1 MKIKIA
7 LAISIS
13 ALLYG
18 THISSATA
26 DQNHASFMASSTENV
41 VLHKAKTTSVEVAD
55 IWGSIAQAQVS
66 SANMPKA
73 FLGGI
78 DTYVFNSLVH
88 KEPRQF
94 QISVALPR
102 TYQDSEQSY
111 PVLYSLDANSEFG
124 IMVETARFL
133 ALDEA
138 IPELIV
144 VGIGS
149 PTGGRYMPSV
159 QYRRLDYTPTVLTS
173 KKEKER
179 VLFPLD
185 QPTGGAPELLA
196 FMRQQLM
203 PFIEKKYRAKSDDR
217 AIFGHSLG
225 GLFSTYALFQSD
237 PLFQRFLIG
246 SPSLVWDDAVM
257 LKVEEKYAKTHTALP
272 AKVFVSIGSE
282 EDYELGMVDYQ
293 KFVKVLKQ
301 RNYKDLQWSS
311 HIFEGETH
319 VSVLPATISK
329 GLRVI
334 YSNK

>member
-1 MKIKIA
+1 
-7 LAISIS
+7 
-13 ALLYG
+13 
-18 THISSATA
+18 
-26 DQNHASFMASSTENV
+26 MANRTENV
-41 VLHKAKTTSVEVAD
+41 ALHEAKTTSVEVAD
-55 IWGSIAQAQVS
+55 IWSSIAQAQVS

-78 DTYVFNSLVH
+78 DTYVINSLVH
-88 KEPRQF
+88 KDRQF

-102 TYQDSEQSY
+102 TYKESEKSY

-138 IPELIV
+138 IPELLI

-149 PTGGRYMPSV
+149 PVGGRYMPSV
-159 QYRRLDYTPTVLTS
+159 QYRQLDYTPTELTTPEA
-173 KKEKER
+173 KKAIF
-179 VLFPLD
+179 FPVD
-185 QPTGGAPELLA
+185 QPTGGAPKLLE

-237 PLFQRFLIG
+237 RVFQRFLIG
-246 SPSLVWDDAVM
+246 SPSLPWDDGVM
-257 LKVEEKYAKTHTALP
+257 FKVEKKYAEANTALP
-272 AKVFVSIGSE
+272 AKIFVSIGSE
-282 EDYELGMVDYQ
+282 ESDELGMNDYK

-301 RNYKDLQWSS
+301 RNYADLQWSS

-319 VSVLPATISK
+319 VSVLPATISR
-329 GLRVI
+329 GLRAI
-334 YSNK
+334 YSEK